1 MATFDLAGAIEG
13 EFLVLKIRIKQPGR
27 DDRTLLVQGNEA
39 LIGRGKECD
48 VVVSDRHVSGRH
60 AKVLSGVVVIDLEST
75 NGTFVAGQRVRDAAV
90 LKDGTFRLGAD
101 DEDVRIEITQEEG
114 EDIGATLMSGVEPE
128 TETSSTPDEEAEPD
142 LEKSV
147 PRQSDP
153 REATLSQN
161 RELRGRVK
169 KLEAKLAKYAESVAI
184 PFKQKIKELEAKRAM
199 LERAV
204 KALRA
209 QLAEKEEP
217 AESDGPATAVVSEL
231 QFEIDRLREEVKESK
246 RAASQVAPLQS
257 EVRRLEGQLE
267 AARANGTDDELED
280 ENARLKAALNSTR
293 EKLSAALPAEPNG
306 AKERIR
312 ELERLLAERT
322 AQVQALEVRLAE
334 AEGHT
339 KT

>member
-1 MATFDLAGAIEG
+1 M
-13 EFLVLKIRIKQPGR
+13 LKIKIKQPGR
-27 DDRTLLVQGNEA
+27 DDRTLLVEGQEA

-48 VVVSDRHVSGRH
+48 IVVTDRHVSGRH
-60 AKVLSGVVVIDLEST
+60 AKVLAGIVVIDLEST
-75 NGTFVAGQRVRDAAV
+75 NGTFVAGQRVRDAAI
-90 LKDGTFRLGAD
+90 LKGGTLQLGAD
-101 DEDVRIEITQEEG
+101 DEDVRIEVIQEEG
-114 EDIGATLMSGVEPE
+114 DEIEHTVMSGAELE
-128 TETSSTPDEEAEPD
+128 TAEAP
-142 LEKSV
+142 EKSGDDAQPALAS
-147 PRQSDP
+147 PRPGPSDP

-169 KLEAKLAKYAESVAI
+169 KLEAKLAKYAESVAV
-184 PFKQKIKELEAKRAM
+184 PFKQKIKELESKRAM

-204 KALRA
+204 KALRT

-231 QFEIDRLREEVKESK
+231 QLEIDRLREAVKDSK
-246 RAASQVAPLQS
+246 REASQVAPLQS

-267 AARANGTDDELED
+267 AALANGSEDQLED
-280 ENARLKAALNSTR
+280 ENARLRSALSATR
-293 EKLSAALPAEPNG
+293 EKLSAALPAESASN

-322 AQVQALEVRLAE
+322 ARVQILEVRLAE

>member
-1 MATFDLAGAIEG
+1 M
-13 EFLVLKIRIKQPGR
+13 LKIKIKQPGR
-27 DDRTLLVQGNEA
+27 DDRTLLVQGREA

-48 VVVSDRHVSGRH
+48 VVITDRHVSGRH
-60 AKVLSGVVVIDLEST
+60 AKILAGVVVIDLEST

-90 LKDGTFRLGAD
+90 LKDGSFRLGAD
-101 DEDVRIEITQEEG
+101 EEDVRIEVSEEEG
-114 EDIGATLMSGVEPE
+114 EEVGSTLVSGLEPE
-128 TETSSTPDEEAEPD
+128 TETSTGLAEEAEEGESKQD
-142 LEKSV
+142 LAASV

-161 RELRGRVK
+161 RELRGRVQ
-169 KLEAKLAKYAESVAI
+169 KLEANLAKYAESVAT
-184 PFKQKIKELEAKRAM
+184 PFKLKIKELESKRAL

-217 AESDGPATAVVSEL
+217 DESDGPTTAVVDEL
-231 QFEIDRLREEVKESK
+231 QHEIDRLRDEVRESQQ
-246 RAASQVAPLQS
+246 AASQVAPLQS

-267 AARANGTDDELED
+267 AALSNGSDDELED
-280 ENARLKAALNSTR
+280 ENARLKAALSATR
-293 EKLSAALPAEPNG
+293 EQLSSALPVSPNG
-306 AKERIR
+306 EVKERIR

-322 AQVQALEVRLAE
+322 ARVQMLEARLAE